1 MKSRNYLTLSRN
13 ELDKIKFGTDGW
25 RGIIGFDFNLSNL
38 SRVVVASCQELHYQ
52 YFKETNSKKIVIG
65 YDRRFMANEFA
76 KEIAS
81 FVKGCGFEPVLSN
94 DFVPTPSCSLYAKR
108 FMFLGCLVITAS
120 HNPYNWLGLKIKS
133 FKGCSVDES
142 FTREVEK
149 RLLLGNSIERS
160 QASYEKVDIKKFHLD
175 QIKSKFN
182 LDFIVKSLKKMNLH
196 VFIDSMHGSAS
207 NCISQIFEDYDSK
220 PFTEIRVDYDPFFG
234 GNPPEPLLKY
244 LDNLTEILTRNSKKD
259 FKTLGIIFDGDGDR
273 IAVIDEKGR
282 YCSTQALLPF
292 FISYLGEKNKNSYP
306 VLKTV
311 SGSDIISNISKK
323 QNREVVEL
331 PVGFKHIA
339 KKMIKEKIF
348 IGGEE
353 SGGVGFGDF
362 MPERDALY
370 AAMILLNGIAENS
383 KYLYETL
390 DEIQEKFGPSFYRR
404 IDIKF
409 PNQSEKDIFKTFINN
424 NIPSEICGNKII
436 DISNIDGL
444 KLRMDNNFWLLFR
457 FSGTEPLLRI
467 YCEATS
473 EKNLNQVLEW
483 SQKFINIVKNKK

>member
-1 MKSRNYLTLSRN
+1 MSSN
-13 ELDKIKFGTDGW
+13 ELDEIKFGTDGW

-38 SRVVVASCQELHYQ
+38 SRVVFASCQELYYQ
-52 YFKETNSKKIVIG
+52 YFEETNSKKILIG

-81 FVKGCGFEPVLSN
+81 FVKGCGFEPILSTSY
-94 DFVPTPSCSLYAKR
+94 VPTPSCSLYAKK

-142 FTREVEK
+142 FTKEVEK
-149 RLLLGNSIERS
+149 RLLLGNSIERLEG
-160 QASYEKVDIKKFHLD
+160 AYEKVDIKKFHLD
-175 QIKSKFN
+175 QIKSNFN
-182 LDFIVKSLKKMNLH
+182 IDFIANNLKKMNLH
-196 VFIDSMHGSAS
+196 IFVDSMHGSAA
-207 NCISQIFEDYDSK
+207 NCLSQIFEGYDSK
-220 PFTEIRVDYDPFFG
+220 IFTEIRADYDPLFG

-244 LDNLTEILTRNSKKD
+244 LDNLTETLTKTSKNGI
-259 FKTLGIIFDGDGDR
+259 KTLGIIFDGDGDR

-282 YCSTQALLPF
+282 FCSTQVLLPF
-292 FISYLGEKNKNSYP
+292 FISYLGEKNKNLYP

-311 SGSDIISNISKK
+311 SGSDIISNIAKN
-323 QNREVVEL
+323 QDREVFEL
-331 PVGFKHIA
+331 PVGFKYIA

-370 AAMILLNGIAENS
+370 AAMILLNGIAEKS

-390 DEIQEKFGPSFYRR
+390 DQIQENFGPSFYRR
-404 IDIKF
+404 IDVKF
-409 PNQSEKDIFKTFINN
+409 PNQSEKEILEKYIKN
-424 NIPSEICGNKII
+424 NIPSKICNYSIKSV
-436 DISNIDGL
+436 SNIDGI

-457 FSGTEPLLRI
+457 FSGTEPLLRL
-467 YCEATS
+467 YCEAKS
-473 EKNLNQVLEW
+473 ENDLNEVLEW
-483 SQKFINIVKNKK
+483 SQKYINKVKNIK

>member
-1 MKSRNYLTLSRN
+1 LSVN
-13 ELDKIKFGTDGW
+13 ELDEIKFGTDGW

-38 SRVVVASCQELHYQ
+38 SRVVVASCQELYYQ
-52 YFKETNSKKIVIG
+52 YFEETNSKKILIG

-81 FVKGCGFEPVLSN
+81 FVKGCGFEPILSTSY
-94 DFVPTPSCSLYAKR
+94 VPTPSCSLYAKK

-142 FTREVEK
+142 FTKEVEK
-149 RLLLGNSIERS
+149 RLLLGNSIERLEG
-160 QASYEKVDIKKFHLD
+160 AYEKVDIKKFHLD
-175 QIKSKFN
+175 QIKSNFN
-182 LDFIVKSLKKMNLH
+182 IDFIANNLKKMNLH
-196 VFIDSMHGSAS
+196 IFVDSMHGSAA
-207 NCISQIFEDYDSK
+207 NCLSQIFEGYDSK
-220 PFTEIRVDYDPFFG
+220 IFTEIRADYDPLFG

-244 LDNLTEILTRNSKKD
+244 LDNLTETLTKTSKNGI
-259 FKTLGIIFDGDGDR
+259 KTLGIIFDGDGDR

-282 YCSTQALLPF
+282 FCSTQVLLPF
-292 FISYLGEKNKNSYP
+292 FISYLGEKNKNLYP

-311 SGSDIISNISKK
+311 SGSDIISNIAKN
-323 QNREVVEL
+323 QDREVFEL
-331 PVGFKHIA
+331 PVGFKYIA

-370 AAMILLNGIAENS
+370 AAMILLNGIAEKS

-390 DEIQEKFGPSFYRR
+390 DQIQENFGPSFYRR
-404 IDIKF
+404 IDVKF
-409 PNQSEKDIFKTFINN
+409 PNQSEKEILEKYIKN
-424 NIPSEICGNKII
+424 NIPSKICGYSIKSV
-436 DISNIDGL
+436 SNIDGI

-457 FSGTEPLLRI
+457 FSGTEPLLRL
-467 YCEATS
+467 YCEAKS
-473 EKNLNQVLEW
+473 ENDLNEVLEW
-483 SQKFINIVKNKK
+483 SQKYINKVKNIK

>member
-1 MKSRNYLTLSRN
+1 MSAN
-13 ELDKIKFGTDGW
+13 ELNEINFGTDGW

-38 SRVVVASCQELHYQ
+38 SRVVVASCQELYYQ
-52 YFKETNSKKIVIG
+52 YFEETNSKKILIG

-81 FVKGCGFEPVLSN
+81 FVKGCGFEPILSSSY
-94 DFVPTPSCSLYAKR
+94 VPTPSCSLYAKK

-142 FTREVEK
+142 FTKEVEK
-149 RLLLGNSIERS
+149 RLLLGNSIERLEG
-160 QASYEKVDIKKFHLD
+160 AYEKVDIKKFYLD
-175 QIKSKFN
+175 QIKSNFN
-182 LDFIVKSLKKMNLH
+182 IDFIANNLKKMNLH
-196 VFIDSMHGSAS
+196 IFVDSMHGSAA
-207 NCISQIFEDYDSK
+207 NCLSQIFEGCDSK
-220 PFTEIRVDYDPFFG
+220 NFTEIRADYDPLFG

-244 LDNLTEILTRNSKKD
+244 LDNLTETLTRNSKKGI
-259 FKTLGIIFDGDGDR
+259 KTLGIIFDGDGDR

-282 YCSTQALLPF
+282 FCSTQVLLPF
-292 FISYLGEKNKNSYP
+292 FISYLGEKNKNLYP

-311 SGSDIISNISKK
+311 SGSDIISNITKN

-331 PVGFKHIA
+331 PVGFKYIA

-370 AAMILLNGIAENS
+370 AAMILLNGIAEKS

-390 DEIQEKFGPSFYRR
+390 DQIQEKFGPSFYRR
-404 IDIKF
+404 IDIKLL
-409 PNQSEKDIFKTFINN
+409 NQSEKEILEEYIKN
-424 NIPSEICGNKII
+424 NIPAKICGYKIKN
-436 DISNIDGL
+436 ISNIDGI
-444 KLRMDNNFWLLFR
+444 KLRIDNNFWLLFR
-457 FSGTEPLLRI
+457 FSGTEPLLRL
-467 YCEATS
+467 YCEAKS
-473 EKNLNQVLEW
+473 EHDLNEVLDW
-483 SQKFINIVKNKK
+483 SQKYINKVKI

>member
-1 MKSRNYLTLSRN
+1 MSSNV
-13 ELDKIKFGTDGW
+13 LDEIKFGTDGW

-38 SRVVVASCQELHYQ
+38 SRVVVASCQELYYQ
-52 YFKETNSKKIVIG
+52 YFEETNSRKILIG

-81 FVKGCGFEPVLSN
+81 FVRGCGFEPILSTSY
-94 DFVPTPSCSLYAKR
+94 VTTPSCSLYAKR
-108 FMFLGCLVITAS
+108 FMFLGSLVITAS

-175 QIKSKFN
+175 QIKSHFN
-182 LDFIVKSLKKMNLH
+182 VDSILNKLKKMNLH
-196 VFIDSMHGSAS
+196 IFVDSMHGAAA
-207 NCISQIFEDYDSK
+207 NCISQIFDDYNSK
-220 PFTEIRVDYDPFFG
+220 TFTEIRSDGDPFFG
-234 GNPPEPLLKY
+234 GNPPEPLQKY
-244 LDNLTEILTRNSKKD
+244 LDNLTEVLKSNSKKD

-292 FISYLGEKNKNSYP
+292 FINYLGKKNNNLYP

-311 SGSDIISNISKK
+311 SGSDIISNIAKK

-331 PVGFKHIA
+331 PVGFKYIA
-339 KKMIKEKIF
+339 KKMNTEKIF

-409 PNQSEKDIFKTFINN
+409 PNQLEKDTLKKFINK
-424 NIPSEICGNKII
+424 NIPAEICGHKILT
-436 DISNIDGL
+436 ISKIDGL

-473 EKNLNQVLEW
+473 ENNLNQVLEW
-483 SQKFINIVKNKK
+483 SQKFITILKNKK

>member
-1 MKSRNYLTLSRN
+1 MSSN
-13 ELDKIKFGTDGW
+13 ELDEIKFGTDGW

-38 SRVVVASCQELHYQ
+38 SRVVVASCQELYYQ
-52 YFKETNSKKIVIG
+52 YFEETNSKKILIG

-81 FVKGCGFEPVLSN
+81 FVKGCGFEPILSTSY
-94 DFVPTPSCSLYAKR
+94 VPTPSCSLYAKK

-142 FTREVEK
+142 FTKEVEK
-149 RLLLGNSIERS
+149 RLLLGNSIERLGG
-160 QASYEKVDIKKFHLD
+160 AYEKVDIKKFHLD
-175 QIKSKFN
+175 QIKSNFN
-182 LDFIVKSLKKMNLH
+182 IDFIANNLKKMNLH
-196 VFIDSMHGSAS
+196 IFVDSMHGSAA
-207 NCISQIFEDYDSK
+207 NCLSQIFEGYDSK
-220 PFTEIRVDYDPFFG
+220 IFTEIRADYDPLFG

-244 LDNLTEILTRNSKKD
+244 LDNLTEILTKTSKNGI
-259 FKTLGIIFDGDGDR
+259 KTLGIIFDGDGDR

-282 YCSTQALLPF
+282 FCSTQVLLPF
-292 FISYLGEKNKNSYP
+292 FISYLGEKNKNLYP

-311 SGSDIISNISKK
+311 SGSDIISNIAKN
-323 QNREVVEL
+323 QDREVFEL
-331 PVGFKHIA
+331 PVGFKYIA

-370 AAMILLNGIAENS
+370 AAMILLNGIAEKS

-390 DEIQEKFGPSFYRR
+390 DQIQENFGPSFYRR
-404 IDIKF
+404 IDVKF
-409 PNQSEKDIFKTFINN
+409 PNQSEKEILEKYIKN
-424 NIPSEICGNKII
+424 NIPSKICGYSVKSV
-436 DISNIDGL
+436 SNIDGI

-457 FSGTEPLLRI
+457 FSGTEPLLRL
-467 YCEATS
+467 YCEAKS
-473 EKNLNQVLEW
+473 ENDLNEVLEW
-483 SQKFINIVKNKK
+483 SQKYINKVKNIK

>member
-1 MKSRNYLTLSRN
+1 MSSN
-13 ELDKIKFGTDGW
+13 ELDEIKFGTDGW
-25 RGIIGFDFNLSNL
+25 RGIIGFDFNVSNL
-38 SRVVVASCQELHYQ
+38 SRVVVASCQELYYQ
-52 YFKETNSKKIVIG
+52 YFEETNSKKILIG

-81 FVKGCGFEPVLSN
+81 FVKGCGFEPILSSSY
-94 DFVPTPSCSLYAKR
+94 VPTPSCSLYAKK

-142 FTREVEK
+142 FTKEVEK
-149 RLLLGNSIERS
+149 RLLLGNSIERLEG
-160 QASYEKVDIKKFHLD
+160 AYEKVDIKKFYLD
-175 QIKSKFN
+175 QIKSNFN
-182 LDFIVKSLKKMNLH
+182 IDFIANNLKKMNLH
-196 VFIDSMHGSAS
+196 IFVDSMHGSAA
-207 NCISQIFEDYDSK
+207 NCLSQIFEGCDSK
-220 PFTEIRVDYDPFFG
+220 NFTEIRADYDPLFG

-244 LDNLTEILTRNSKKD
+244 LDNLTETLTRNSKKGI
-259 FKTLGIIFDGDGDR
+259 KTLGIIFDGDGDR

-282 YCSTQALLPF
+282 FCSTQVLLPF
-292 FISYLGEKNKNSYP
+292 FISYLGEKNKNLYP

-311 SGSDIISNISKK
+311 SGSDIISNITKN

-331 PVGFKHIA
+331 PVGFKYIA

-370 AAMILLNGIAENS
+370 AAMILLNGIAEKS

-390 DEIQEKFGPSFYRR
+390 DQIQEKFGPSFYRR
-404 IDIKF
+404 IDIKLL
-409 PNQSEKDIFKTFINN
+409 NQSEKEILEEYIKN
-424 NIPSEICGNKII
+424 NIPAKICGYKITN
-436 DISNIDGL
+436 ISNIDGI
-444 KLRMDNNFWLLFR
+444 KLRIDNNFWLLFR
-457 FSGTEPLLRI
+457 FSGTEPLLRL
-467 YCEATS
+467 YCEAKS
-473 EKNLNQVLEW
+473 EHDLNEVLDW
-483 SQKFINIVKNKK
+483 SQKYINKVKI

>member
-1 MKSRNYLTLSRN
+1 MSSN
-13 ELDKIKFGTDGW
+13 ELDEIKFGTDGW

-38 SRVVVASCQELHYQ
+38 SRVVVASCQELYYQ
-52 YFKETNSKKIVIG
+52 YFEETNSKKILIG

-81 FVKGCGFEPVLSN
+81 FVKGCGFEPILSN
-94 DFVPTPSCSLYAKR
+94 SYVPTPSCSLYAKK

-142 FTREVEK
+142 FTKEVEK
-149 RLLLGNSIERS
+149 RLLLGNSIERLEG
-160 QASYEKVDIKKFHLD
+160 AYEKVDIKKFHLD
-175 QIKSKFN
+175 QIKSNFN
-182 LDFIVKSLKKMNLH
+182 IDFIANNLKKMNLH
-196 VFIDSMHGSAS
+196 IFVDSMHGSAA
-207 NCISQIFEDYDSK
+207 NCLSQIFEGFDSK
-220 PFTEIRVDYDPFFG
+220 IFTEIRADYDPLFG

-244 LDNLTEILTRNSKKD
+244 LDNLTETLTKTSKNGI
-259 FKTLGIIFDGDGDR
+259 KTLGIIFDGDGDR

-282 YCSTQALLPF
+282 FCSTQVLLPF
-292 FISYLGEKNKNSYP
+292 FISYLGEKNKNLYP

-311 SGSDIISNISKK
+311 SGSDIISNIAKN
-323 QNREVVEL
+323 QDREVFEL
-331 PVGFKHIA
+331 PVGFKYIA

-370 AAMILLNGIAENS
+370 AAMILLNGIAEKS

-390 DEIQEKFGPSFYRR
+390 DQIQENFGPSFYRR
-404 IDIKF
+404 IDVKF
-409 PNQSEKDIFKTFINN
+409 PNQSEKEILEKYIKN
-424 NIPSEICGNKII
+424 NIPSKICGYSIKSV
-436 DISNIDGL
+436 SNIDGI

-457 FSGTEPLLRI
+457 FSGTEPLLRL
-467 YCEATS
+467 YCEAKS
-473 EKNLNQVLEW
+473 ENDLNEVLEW
-483 SQKFINIVKNKK
+483 SQKYINKVKNIK

>member
-1 MKSRNYLTLSRN
+1 MSAN
-13 ELDKIKFGTDGW
+13 ELGEIKFGTDGW

-38 SRVVVASCQELHYQ
+38 SRVVVASCQELYYQ
-52 YFKETNSKKIVIG
+52 YFEETNSKKILIG

-81 FVKGCGFEPVLSN
+81 FVKGCGFEPVISTSY
-94 DFVPTPSCSLYAKR
+94 VPTPSCSLYVKK

-142 FTREVEK
+142 FTKEVEK
-149 RLLLGNSIERS
+149 RLLLGNSIERLEGG
-160 QASYEKVDIKKFHLD
+160 YEKVDIKKFHLD
-175 QIKSKFN
+175 QIKSNFN
-182 LDFIVKSLKKMNLH
+182 IEFIASNLKKMNLH
-196 VFIDSMHGSAS
+196 IFVDSMHGSAA
-207 NCISQIFEDYDSK
+207 NCLSQIFEGYDSK
-220 PFTEIRVDYDPFFG
+220 IFTEIRADYDPLFG

-244 LDNLTEILTRNSKKD
+244 LDNLTETLTKTSKNGI
-259 FKTLGIIFDGDGDR
+259 KTLGIIFDGDGDR

-282 YCSTQALLPF
+282 FCSTQVLLPF
-292 FISYLGEKNKNSYP
+292 FISYLGEKNKNLYP

-311 SGSDIISNISKK
+311 SGSDIISNIAKN
-323 QNREVVEL
+323 QDREVFEL
-331 PVGFKHIA
+331 PVGFKYIA

-370 AAMILLNGIAENS
+370 AAMILLNGIAEKS

-390 DEIQEKFGPSFYRR
+390 DQIQENFGPSFYRR
-404 IDIKF
+404 IDVKF
-409 PNQSEKDIFKTFINN
+409 PNQSEKEILEKYIKN
-424 NIPSEICGNKII
+424 NIPSKICGYSIKSV
-436 DISNIDGL
+436 SNIDGI

-457 FSGTEPLLRI
+457 FSGTEPLLRL
-467 YCEATS
+467 YCEAKS
-473 EKNLNQVLEW
+473 ENDLNEVLEW
-483 SQKFINIVKNKK
+483 SQKYINKVKNIK

>member
-1 MKSRNYLTLSRN
+1 LSSN
-13 ELDKIKFGTDGW
+13 ELDEIKFGTDGW

-38 SRVVVASCQELHYQ
+38 SRVVVASCQELYYQ
-52 YFKETNSKKIVIG
+52 YFEETNSKKILIG

-81 FVKGCGFEPVLSN
+81 FVKGCGFEPVISTSY
-94 DFVPTPSCSLYAKR
+94 VPTPSCSLYVKK

-142 FTREVEK
+142 FTKEVEK
-149 RLLLGNSIERS
+149 RLLLGNSIERLEG
-160 QASYEKVDIKKFHLD
+160 AYEKVDIKKFHLD
-175 QIKSKFN
+175 QIKSNFN
-182 LDFIVKSLKKMNLH
+182 IDFIANNLKKMNLH
-196 VFIDSMHGSAS
+196 IFVDSMHGSAA
-207 NCISQIFEDYDSK
+207 NCLSQIFEGYDSK
-220 PFTEIRVDYDPFFG
+220 IFTEIRADYDPLFG

-244 LDNLTEILTRNSKKD
+244 LDSLTETLTRNSKKGI
-259 FKTLGIIFDGDGDR
+259 KALGIIFDGDGDR

-282 YCSTQALLPF
+282 FCSTQVLLPF
-292 FISYLGEKNKNSYP
+292 FISYLGEKNKNLYP

-311 SGSDIISNISKK
+311 SGSDIISNIAKNQK
-323 QNREVVEL
+323 REVFEL
-331 PVGFKHIA
+331 PVGFKYIA

-370 AAMILLNGIAENS
+370 AAMILLNGIAEKS

-390 DEIQEKFGPSFYRR
+390 DQIQENFGPSFYRR
-404 IDIKF
+404 IDVKF
-409 PNQSEKDIFKTFINN
+409 PNQSEKEILEKYIKN
-424 NIPSEICGNKII
+424 NIPSKICGYTVMNV
-436 DISNIDGL
+436 SNIDGI

-457 FSGTEPLLRI
+457 FSGTEPLLRL
-467 YCEATS
+467 YCEAKS
-473 EKNLNQVLEW
+473 ENDLNEVLEW
-483 SQKFINIVKNKK
+483 SQKYINKVKNIK

>member
-1 MKSRNYLTLSRN
+1 MSSN

-38 SRVVVASCQELHYQ
+38 SRVVVASCQELYYQ
-52 YFKETNSKKIVIG
+52 YFEETNSKKILIG

-81 FVKGCGFEPVLSN
+81 FVKGCGFEPILSTSY
-94 DFVPTPSCSLYAKR
+94 VPTPSCSLYAKK

-142 FTREVEK
+142 FTKEVEK
-149 RLLLGNSIERS
+149 RLLLGNSIERLEG
-160 QASYEKVDIKKFHLD
+160 AYEKVDIKKFHLD
-175 QIKSKFN
+175 QIKSNFN
-182 LDFIVKSLKKMNLH
+182 IDFIANNLKKMNLH
-196 VFIDSMHGSAS
+196 IFVDSMHGSAA
-207 NCISQIFEDYDSK
+207 NCLSQIFEGYDSK
-220 PFTEIRVDYDPFFG
+220 IFTEIRADYDPLFG

-244 LDNLTEILTRNSKKD
+244 LDSLNDTLTRNSKKGI
-259 FKTLGIIFDGDGDR
+259 KALGIIFDGDGDR

-282 YCSTQALLPF
+282 FCSTQVLLPF
-292 FISYLGEKNKNSYP
+292 FISYLGEKNKNLYP

-311 SGSDIISNISKK
+311 SGSDIISNIAKN

-331 PVGFKHIA
+331 PVGFKYIA

-370 AAMILLNGIAENS
+370 AAMILLNGIAEKS

-390 DEIQEKFGPSFYRR
+390 DQIQENFGPSFYRR
-404 IDIKF
+404 IDVKF
-409 PNQSEKDIFKTFINN
+409 PNQSEKEILEKYIKN
-424 NIPSEICGNKII
+424 NIPSKICGYSIKSV
-436 DISNIDGL
+436 SNIDGI

-457 FSGTEPLLRI
+457 FSGTEPLLRL
-467 YCEATS
+467 YCEAKS
-473 EKNLNQVLEW
+473 ENDLNEVLEW
-483 SQKFINIVKNKK
+483 SQKYINKVKNIK

>member
-1 MKSRNYLTLSRN
+1 MSSN
-13 ELDKIKFGTDGW
+13 ELDEIKFGTDGW

-38 SRVVVASCQELHYQ
+38 SRVVVASCQELYYQ
-52 YFKETNSKKIVIG
+52 YFEETNSKKILIG

-81 FVKGCGFEPVLSN
+81 FVKGCGFEPILSTSY
-94 DFVPTPSCSLYAKR
+94 VPTPSCSLYAKK

-142 FTREVEK
+142 FTKEVEK
-149 RLLLGNSIERS
+149 RLLLGNSIERLEG
-160 QASYEKVDIKKFHLD
+160 AYEKVDIKKFHLD
-175 QIKSKFN
+175 QIKSNFN
-182 LDFIVKSLKKMNLH
+182 IDFIANNLKKMNLH
-196 VFIDSMHGSAS
+196 IFVDSMHGSAA
-207 NCISQIFEDYDSK
+207 NCLSQIFEGYDSK
-220 PFTEIRVDYDPFFG
+220 IFTEIRADYDPLFG

-244 LDNLTEILTRNSKKD
+244 LDNLTETLIRNSKKGI
-259 FKTLGIIFDGDGDR
+259 KTLGIIFDGDGDR

-282 YCSTQALLPF
+282 FCSTQVLLPF
-292 FISYLGEKNKNSYP
+292 FISYLGEKNKNLYP

-311 SGSDIISNISKK
+311 SGSDIISNIAKN
-323 QNREVVEL
+323 QDREVFEL
-331 PVGFKHIA
+331 PVGFKYIA

-370 AAMILLNGIAENS
+370 AAMILLNGIAEKS

-390 DEIQEKFGPSFYRR
+390 DQIQENFGPSFYRR
-404 IDIKF
+404 IDVKF
-409 PNQSEKDIFKTFINN
+409 PNQSEKEILEKYIKN
-424 NIPSEICGNKII
+424 NIPSKICGYSIKSV
-436 DISNIDGL
+436 SNIDGI

-457 FSGTEPLLRI
+457 FSGTEPLLRL
-467 YCEATS
+467 YCEAKS
-473 EKNLNQVLEW
+473 ENDLNEVLEW
-483 SQKFINIVKNKK
+483 SQKYINKVKNIK

>member
-1 MKSRNYLTLSRN
+1 MSSN
-13 ELDKIKFGTDGW
+13 ELDEIKFGTDGW

-38 SRVVVASCQELHYQ
+38 SRVVVASCQELYYQ
-52 YFKETNSKKIVIG
+52 YFEETNSKKILIG

-81 FVKGCGFEPVLSN
+81 FVKGCGFEPILSTSY
-94 DFVPTPSCSLYAKR
+94 VPTPSCSLYAKK

-142 FTREVEK
+142 FTKEVEK
-149 RLLLGNSIERS
+149 RLLLGNSIERLGG
-160 QASYEKVDIKKFHLD
+160 AYEKVDIKKFHLD
-175 QIKSKFN
+175 QIKSNFN
-182 LDFIVKSLKKMNLH
+182 IDFIANNLKKMNLH
-196 VFIDSMHGSAS
+196 IFVDSMHGSAA
-207 NCISQIFEDYDSK
+207 NCLSQIFEGYDSK
-220 PFTEIRVDYDPFFG
+220 IFTEIRADYDPLFG

-244 LDNLTEILTRNSKKD
+244 LDNLTETLTKTSKNGI
-259 FKTLGIIFDGDGDR
+259 KTLGIIFDGDGDR

-282 YCSTQALLPF
+282 FCSTQVLLPF
-292 FISYLGEKNKNSYP
+292 FISYLGEKNKNLYP

-311 SGSDIISNISKK
+311 SGSDIISNIAKN
-323 QNREVVEL
+323 QDREVFEL
-331 PVGFKHIA
+331 PVGFKYIA

-370 AAMILLNGIAENS
+370 AAMILLNGIAEKS

-390 DEIQEKFGPSFYRR
+390 DQIQENFGPSFYRR
-404 IDIKF
+404 IDVKF
-409 PNQSEKDIFKTFINN
+409 PNQSEKEILEKYIKN
-424 NIPSEICGNKII
+424 NIPSKICGYSIKSV
-436 DISNIDGL
+436 SNIDGI

-457 FSGTEPLLRI
+457 FSGTEPLLRL
-467 YCEATS
+467 YCEAKS
-473 EKNLNQVLEW
+473 ENDLNEVLEW
-483 SQKFINIVKNKK
+483 SQKYINKVKI

>member
-1 MKSRNYLTLSRN
+1 MSSN
-13 ELDKIKFGTDGW
+13 ELDEIKFGTDGW

-38 SRVVVASCQELHYQ
+38 SRVVVASCQELYYQ
-52 YFKETNSKKIVIG
+52 YFEETNSKKILIG

-81 FVKGCGFEPVLSN
+81 FVKGCGFEPILSTSY
-94 DFVPTPSCSLYAKR
+94 VPTPSCSLYAKK

-142 FTREVEK
+142 FTKEVEK
-149 RLLLGNSIERS
+149 RLLLGNSIERLEG
-160 QASYEKVDIKKFHLD
+160 AYEKVDIKKFHLD
-175 QIKSKFN
+175 QIKSNFN
-182 LDFIVKSLKKMNLH
+182 IDFIANNLKKMNLH
-196 VFIDSMHGSAS
+196 IFVDSMHGSAA
-207 NCISQIFEDYDSK
+207 NCLSQIFEGYDSK
-220 PFTEIRVDYDPFFG
+220 IFTEIRADYDPLFG

-244 LDNLTEILTRNSKKD
+244 LDNLTETLTKTSKNGI
-259 FKTLGIIFDGDGDR
+259 KTLGIIFDGDGDR

-282 YCSTQALLPF
+282 FCSTQVLLPF
-292 FISYLGEKNKNSYP
+292 FISYLGEKNKNLYP

-311 SGSDIISNISKK
+311 SGSDIISNIAKN
-323 QNREVVEL
+323 QDREVFEL
-331 PVGFKHIA
+331 PVGFKYIA

-370 AAMILLNGIAENS
+370 AAMILLNGIAEKS

-390 DEIQEKFGPSFYRR
+390 DQIQENFGPSFYRR

-409 PNQSEKDIFKTFINN
+409 PNQSEKEILEKYIKN
-424 NIPSEICGNKII
+424 NIPSKICGYSIKSV
-436 DISNIDGL
+436 SNIDGI
-444 KLRMDNNFWLLFR
+444 KLRMDNTCWLLFR
-457 FSGTEPLLRI
+457 CSGIEPLLRV
-467 YCEATS
+467 YCEAKS
-473 EKNLNQVLEW
+473 ENDLNEVLEW
-483 SQKFINIVKNKK
+483 SQKYINKVKNIK

>member
-1 MKSRNYLTLSRN
+1 MSAN
-13 ELDKIKFGTDGW
+13 ELNEINFGTDGW

-38 SRVVVASCQELHYQ
+38 SKVVVASCQELYYQ
-52 YFKETNSKKIVIG
+52 YFEETNSKKILIG

-81 FVKGCGFEPVLSN
+81 FVKGCGFEPILSSSY
-94 DFVPTPSCSLYAKR
+94 VPTPSCSLYAKK

-142 FTREVEK
+142 FTKEVEK
-149 RLLLGNSIERS
+149 RLLLGNSIERLEG
-160 QASYEKVDIKKFHLD
+160 AYEKVDIKKFYLD
-175 QIKSKFN
+175 QIKSNFN
-182 LDFIVKSLKKMNLH
+182 IDFIANNLKKMNLH
-196 VFIDSMHGSAS
+196 IFVDSMHGSAA
-207 NCISQIFEDYDSK
+207 NCLSQIFEGCDSK
-220 PFTEIRVDYDPFFG
+220 NFTEIRADYDPLFG

-244 LDNLTEILTRNSKKD
+244 LDNLTETLTRNSKKGI
-259 FKTLGIIFDGDGDR
+259 KTLGIIFDGDGDR

-282 YCSTQALLPF
+282 FCSTQVLLPF

-311 SGSDIISNISKK
+311 SGSDIISNITKN

-331 PVGFKHIA
+331 PVGFKYIA

-370 AAMILLNGIAENS
+370 AAMILLNGIAEKS

-390 DEIQEKFGPSFYRR
+390 DQIQEKFGPSFYRR
-404 IDIKF
+404 IDIKLL
-409 PNQSEKDIFKTFINN
+409 NQSEKEILEEYIKN
-424 NIPSEICGNKII
+424 NIPAKICGYKIKN
-436 DISNIDGL
+436 ISNIDGI
-444 KLRMDNNFWLLFR
+444 KLRIDNNFWLLFR
-457 FSGTEPLLRI
+457 FSGTEPLLRL
-467 YCEATS
+467 YCEAKS
-473 EKNLNQVLEW
+473 EHDLNEVLDW
-483 SQKFINIVKNKK
+483 SQKYINKVKI

>member
-1 MKSRNYLTLSRN
+1 MSSN
-13 ELDKIKFGTDGW
+13 ELDEIKFGTDGW

-38 SRVVVASCQELHYQ
+38 SRVVVASCQELYYQ
-52 YFKETNSKKIVIG
+52 YFEETNSKKILIG

-81 FVKGCGFEPVLSN
+81 FVKGCGFEPILSTSY
-94 DFVPTPSCSLYAKR
+94 VPTPSCSLYAKK

-142 FTREVEK
+142 FTKEVEK
-149 RLLLGNSIERS
+149 RLLLGNSIERLEG
-160 QASYEKVDIKKFHLD
+160 AYEKVDIKKFHLD
-175 QIKSKFN
+175 QIKSNFN
-182 LDFIVKSLKKMNLH
+182 IDFIANNLKKMNLH
-196 VFIDSMHGSAS
+196 IFVDSMHGSAA
-207 NCISQIFEDYDSK
+207 NCLSQIFEGYDSK
-220 PFTEIRVDYDPFFG
+220 IFTEIRADYDPLFG

-244 LDNLTEILTRNSKKD
+244 LDNLTETLTKTSKNGI
-259 FKTLGIIFDGDGDR
+259 KTLGIIFDGDGDR

-282 YCSTQALLPF
+282 FCSTQVLLPF
-292 FISYLGEKNKNSYP
+292 FISYLGEKNKNLYP

-311 SGSDIISNISKK
+311 SGSDIISNIAKN
-323 QNREVVEL
+323 QDREVFEL
-331 PVGFKHIA
+331 PVGFKYIA

-370 AAMILLNGIAENS
+370 AAMILLNGIAEKS

-390 DEIQEKFGPSFYRR
+390 DQIQENFGPSFYRR
-404 IDIKF
+404 IDVKF
-409 PNQSEKDIFKTFINN
+409 PNQSEKEILEKYIKN
-424 NIPSEICGNKII
+424 NIPSKICGYTVMNV
-436 DISNIDGL
+436 SNIDGI

-457 FSGTEPLLRI
+457 FSGTEPLLRL
-467 YCEATS
+467 YCEAKS
-473 EKNLNQVLEW
+473 ENDLNEVLEW
-483 SQKFINIVKNKK
+483 SQKYINKVKNIK

>member
-1 MKSRNYLTLSRN
+1 LSSN
-13 ELDKIKFGTDGW
+13 ELDEIKFGTDGW

-38 SRVVVASCQELHYQ
+38 SRVVVASCQELYYQ
-52 YFKETNSKKIVIG
+52 YFEETNSKKILIG

-81 FVKGCGFEPVLSN
+81 FVKGCGFEPILSTSY
-94 DFVPTPSCSLYAKR
+94 VPTPSCSLYAKK

-142 FTREVEK
+142 FTKEVEK
-149 RLLLGNSIERS
+149 RLLLGNSIERLEG
-160 QASYEKVDIKKFHLD
+160 AYEKVDIKKFHLD
-175 QIKSKFN
+175 QIKSNFN
-182 LDFIVKSLKKMNLH
+182 IDFIANNLKKMNLH
-196 VFIDSMHGSAS
+196 IFVDSMHGSAA
-207 NCISQIFEDYDSK
+207 NCLSQIFEGYDSK
-220 PFTEIRVDYDPFFG
+220 IFTEIRADYDPLFG

-244 LDNLTEILTRNSKKD
+244 LDNLTETLTKTSKNGI
-259 FKTLGIIFDGDGDR
+259 KTLGIIFDGDGDR

-282 YCSTQALLPF
+282 FCSTQVLLPF
-292 FISYLGEKNKNSYP
+292 FISYLGEKNKNLYP

-311 SGSDIISNISKK
+311 SGSDIISNIAKN
-323 QNREVVEL
+323 QDREVFEL
-331 PVGFKHIA
+331 PVGFKYIA

-370 AAMILLNGIAENS
+370 AAMILLNGIAEKS

-390 DEIQEKFGPSFYRR
+390 DQIQENFGPSFYRR
-404 IDIKF
+404 IDVKF
-409 PNQSEKDIFKTFINN
+409 PNQSEKEILENNIKN
-424 NIPSEICGNKII
+424 NIPSKICGYSIKSV
-436 DISNIDGL
+436 SNIDGI

-457 FSGTEPLLRI
+457 FSGTEPLLRL
-467 YCEATS
+467 YCEAKS
-473 EKNLNQVLEW
+473 ENDLNEVLEW
-483 SQKFINIVKNKK
+483 SQKYINKVKNIK

>member
-1 MKSRNYLTLSRN
+1 MSAN
-13 ELDKIKFGTDGW
+13 ELDEIKFGTDGW

-38 SRVVVASCQELHYQ
+38 SRVVVASCQELYYQ
-52 YFKETNSKKIVIG
+52 YFEETNSKKILIG

-81 FVKGCGFEPVLSN
+81 FVKGCGFEPILSTSY
-94 DFVPTPSCSLYAKR
+94 VPTPSCSLYAKK

-142 FTREVEK
+142 FTKEVEK
-149 RLLLGNSIERS
+149 RLLLGNSIEGLEG
-160 QASYEKVDIKKFHLD
+160 AYEKVDIKKFHLD
-175 QIKSKFN
+175 QIKSNFN
-182 LDFIVKSLKKMNLH
+182 IDFIANNLKKMNLH
-196 VFIDSMHGSAS
+196 IFVDSMHGSAA
-207 NCISQIFEDYDSK
+207 NCLSQIFEGYDSK
-220 PFTEIRVDYDPFFG
+220 IFTEIRADYDPLFG

-244 LDNLTEILTRNSKKD
+244 LDNLTEILTKTSKNGI
-259 FKTLGIIFDGDGDR
+259 KTLGIIFDGDGDR

-282 YCSTQALLPF
+282 FCSTQVLLPF
-292 FISYLGEKNKNSYP
+292 FISYLGEKNKNLYP

-311 SGSDIISNISKK
+311 SGSDIISNIAKN
-323 QNREVVEL
+323 QDREVFEL
-331 PVGFKHIA
+331 PVGFKYIA

-370 AAMILLNGIAENS
+370 AAMILLNGIAEKS

-390 DEIQEKFGPSFYRR
+390 DQIQENYGPSFYRR
-404 IDIKF
+404 IDVKF
-409 PNQSEKDIFKTFINN
+409 PNHSEKEILEKYIKN
-424 NIPSEICGNKII
+424 NIPSKICGYSIKSV
-436 DISNIDGL
+436 SNIDGI

-457 FSGTEPLLRI
+457 FSGTEPLLRL
-467 YCEATS
+467 YCEAKS
-473 EKNLNQVLEW
+473 ENDLNEVLEW
-483 SQKFINIVKNKK
+483 SQKYINKVKNIK

>member
-1 MKSRNYLTLSRN
+1 MSSN
-13 ELDKIKFGTDGW
+13 ELDEIKFGTDGW

-38 SRVVVASCQELHYQ
+38 SRVVVASCQELYYQ
-52 YFKETNSKKIVIG
+52 YFEETNSKKILIG

-81 FVKGCGFEPVLSN
+81 FVKGCGFEPILSTSY
-94 DFVPTPSCSLYAKR
+94 VPTPSCSLYAKK

-142 FTREVEK
+142 FTKEVEK
-149 RLLLGNSIERS
+149 RLLLGNSIERLEG
-160 QASYEKVDIKKFHLD
+160 AYEKVDIKKFHLD
-175 QIKSKFN
+175 QIKSNFKI
-182 LDFIVKSLKKMNLH
+182 DFIANNLKKMNLH
-196 VFIDSMHGSAS
+196 IFVDSMHGSAA
-207 NCISQIFEDYDSK
+207 NCLSQIFEGYDSK
-220 PFTEIRVDYDPFFG
+220 IFTEIRADYDPLFG

-244 LDNLTEILTRNSKKD
+244 LDSLNETLTRNSKKGI
-259 FKTLGIIFDGDGDR
+259 KALGIIFDGDGDR

-282 YCSTQALLPF
+282 FCSTQVLLPF
-292 FISYLGEKNKNSYP
+292 FISYLGEKNKNLYP

-311 SGSDIISNISKK
+311 SGSDIISNIAKN
-323 QNREVVEL
+323 QDREVFEL
-331 PVGFKHIA
+331 PVGFKYIA

-370 AAMILLNGIAENS
+370 AAMILLNGIAEKS

-390 DEIQEKFGPSFYRR
+390 DQIQENFGPSFYRR
-404 IDIKF
+404 IDVKF
-409 PNQSEKDIFKTFINN
+409 PNQSEKEILEKYIKN
-424 NIPSEICGNKII
+424 NIPSKICGYSIKSV
-436 DISNIDGL
+436 SNIDGI

-457 FSGTEPLLRI
+457 FSGTEPLLRL
-467 YCEATS
+467 YCEAKS
-473 EKNLNQVLEW
+473 ENDLNEVLEW
-483 SQKFINIVKNKK
+483 SQKYINKVKNIK

>member
-1 MKSRNYLTLSRN
+1 LSSN
-13 ELDKIKFGTDGW
+13 ELDEIKFGTDGW

-38 SRVVVASCQELHYQ
+38 SKVVVASCQELYYQ
-52 YFKETNSKKIVIG
+52 YFEETNSKKILIG

-76 KEIAS
+76 KEVAS
-81 FVKGCGFEPVLSN
+81 YVKGCGFEPILSSSY
-94 DFVPTPSCSLYAKR
+94 VPTPSCSLYAKK

-142 FTREVEK
+142 FTKEVEK
-149 RLLLGNSIERS
+149 RLLLGNSIQSLEG
-160 QASYEKVDIKKFHLD
+160 AYEKVDIKNFYLD
-175 QIKSKFN
+175 QIKSNFN
-182 LDFIVKSLKKMNLH
+182 IDFIANNLKKMNLH
-196 VFIDSMHGSAS
+196 IFVDSMHGSAA
-207 NCISQIFEDYDSK
+207 NCLSQIFEGCDSK
-220 PFTEIRVDYDPFFG
+220 NFTEIRADYDPLFG

-244 LDNLTEILTRNSKKD
+244 LDILTETLTRNSKKGI
-259 FKTLGIIFDGDGDR
+259 KTLGIIFDGDGDR

-282 YCSTQALLPF
+282 FCSTQVLLPF
-292 FISYLGEKNKNSYP
+292 FISYLGEKNKNLYP

-311 SGSDIISNISKK
+311 SGSDIISNITKN

-331 PVGFKHIA
+331 PVGFKYIA

-370 AAMILLNGIAENS
+370 AAMILLNGIAEKS

-390 DEIQEKFGPSFYRR
+390 DQIQEKFGPSFYRR
-404 IDIKF
+404 IDIKLL
-409 PNQSEKDIFKTFINN
+409 NQSEKEILEEYIKN
-424 NIPSEICGNKII
+424 NIPAKICGYKII
-436 DISNIDGL
+436 NISNIDGI
-444 KLRMDNNFWLLFR
+444 KLRIDNNFWLLFR
-457 FSGTEPLLRI
+457 FSGTEPLLRL
-467 YCEATS
+467 YCEAKS
-473 EKNLNQVLEW
+473 EHDLNEVLDW
-483 SQKFINIVKNKK
+483 SQKYINKVKS

>member
-1 MKSRNYLTLSRN
+1 LSSN
-13 ELDKIKFGTDGW
+13 ELDEIKFGTDGW

-38 SRVVVASCQELHYQ
+38 SRVVVASCQELYYQ
-52 YFKETNSKKIVIG
+52 YFEETNSKKILIG

-81 FVKGCGFEPVLSN
+81 FVKGCGFEPILSTSY
-94 DFVPTPSCSLYAKR
+94 VPTPSCSLYAKK

-142 FTREVEK
+142 FTKEVEK
-149 RLLLGNSIERS
+149 RLLLGNSIERLEGG
-160 QASYEKVDIKKFHLD
+160 YEKVDIKKFHLD
-175 QIKSKFN
+175 QIKSNFN
-182 LDFIVKSLKKMNLH
+182 IDFIANNLKKMNLH
-196 VFIDSMHGSAS
+196 IFVDSMHGSAA
-207 NCISQIFEDYDSK
+207 NCLSQIFEGYDSK
-220 PFTEIRVDYDPFFG
+220 IFTEIRADYDPLFG

-244 LDNLTEILTRNSKKD
+244 LDNLTETLTKTSKNGI
-259 FKTLGIIFDGDGDR
+259 KTLGIIFDGDGDR

-282 YCSTQALLPF
+282 FCSTQVLLPF
-292 FISYLGEKNKNSYP
+292 FISYLGEKNKNLYP

-311 SGSDIISNISKK
+311 SGSDIISNIAKN
-323 QNREVVEL
+323 QDREVFEL
-331 PVGFKHIA
+331 PVGFKYIA

-370 AAMILLNGIAENS
+370 AAMILLNGIAEKS

-390 DEIQEKFGPSFYRR
+390 DQIQENFGPSFYRR
-404 IDIKF
+404 IDVKF
-409 PNQSEKDIFKTFINN
+409 PNQSEKEILEKYIKN
-424 NIPSEICGNKII
+424 NIPSKICGYTIMNV
-436 DISNIDGL
+436 SNIDGI

-457 FSGTEPLLRI
+457 FSGTEPLLRL
-467 YCEATS
+467 YCEAKS
-473 EKNLNQVLEW
+473 ENDLNEVLEW
-483 SQKFINIVKNKK
+483 SQKYINKVKNIK

>member
-1 MKSRNYLTLSRN
+1 MSSN
-13 ELDKIKFGTDGW
+13 ELDEIKFGTDGW

-38 SRVVVASCQELHYQ
+38 SRVVVASCQELYYQ
-52 YFKETNSKKIVIG
+52 YFEETNSKKILIG

-81 FVKGCGFEPVLSN
+81 FVKGCGFEPILSTSY
-94 DFVPTPSCSLYAKR
+94 VPTPSCSLYAKK

-142 FTREVEK
+142 FTKEVEK
-149 RLLLGNSIERS
+149 RLLLGNSIERLEG
-160 QASYEKVDIKKFHLD
+160 AYEKVDIKKFHLD
-175 QIKSKFN
+175 QIKSNFN
-182 LDFIVKSLKKMNLH
+182 IDFIANNLKKMNLH
-196 VFIDSMHGSAS
+196 IFVDSMHGSAA
-207 NCISQIFEDYDSK
+207 NCLSQIFEGYDSK
-220 PFTEIRVDYDPFFG
+220 IFTEIRADYDPLFG

-244 LDNLTEILTRNSKKD
+244 LDNLTEILTKTSKNGI
-259 FKTLGIIFDGDGDR
+259 KTLGIIFDGDGDR

-282 YCSTQALLPF
+282 FCSTQVLLPF
-292 FISYLGEKNKNSYP
+292 FISYLGEKNKNLYP

-311 SGSDIISNISKK
+311 SGSDIISNIAKN
-323 QNREVVEL
+323 QDREVFEL
-331 PVGFKHIA
+331 PVGFKYIA

-370 AAMILLNGIAENS
+370 AAMILLNGIAEKS

-390 DEIQEKFGPSFYRR
+390 DQIQENFGPSFYRR
-404 IDIKF
+404 IDVKF
-409 PNQSEKDIFKTFINN
+409 PNQSEKEILEKYIKN
-424 NIPSEICGNKII
+424 NIPSKICGYSIKSF
-436 DISNIDGL
+436 SNIDGI

-457 FSGTEPLLRI
+457 FSGTEPLLRL
-467 YCEATS
+467 YCEAKS
-473 EKNLNQVLEW
+473 ENDLNEVLEW
-483 SQKFINIVKNKK
+483 SQKYINKVKNIK

>member
-1 MKSRNYLTLSRN
+1 MSSN
-13 ELDKIKFGTDGW
+13 ELDEIKFGTDGW

-38 SRVVVASCQELHYQ
+38 SRVVVASCQELYYQ
-52 YFKETNSKKIVIG
+52 YFEETNSKKILIG

-81 FVKGCGFEPVLSN
+81 FVKGCGFEPILSTSY
-94 DFVPTPSCSLYAKR
+94 VPTPSCSLYAKK

-142 FTREVEK
+142 FTKEVEK
-149 RLLLGNSIERS
+149 RLLLGNSIERLEG
-160 QASYEKVDIKKFHLD
+160 AYEKVDIKKFHLD
-175 QIKSKFN
+175 QIKSNFN
-182 LDFIVKSLKKMNLH
+182 IDFIANNLKKMNLH
-196 VFIDSMHGSAS
+196 IFVDSMHGSAA
-207 NCISQIFEDYDSK
+207 NCLSQIFEGYDSK
-220 PFTEIRVDYDPFFG
+220 IFTEIRADYDPLFG

-244 LDNLTEILTRNSKKD
+244 LDNLTETLTKTSKNGI
-259 FKTLGIIFDGDGDR
+259 KTLGIIFDGDGDR

-282 YCSTQALLPF
+282 FCSTQVLLPF
-292 FISYLGEKNKNSYP
+292 FISYLGEKNKNLYP

-311 SGSDIISNISKK
+311 SGSDIISNIAKN
-323 QNREVVEL
+323 QNREVFEL
-331 PVGFKHIA
+331 PVGFKYIA

-370 AAMILLNGIAENS
+370 AAMILLNGIAEKS

-390 DEIQEKFGPSFYRR
+390 DQIQENFGPSFYRR
-404 IDIKF
+404 IDVKF
-409 PNQSEKDIFKTFINN
+409 PNQSEKEILEKYIKN
-424 NIPSEICGNKII
+424 NIPSKICGYSIKSV
-436 DISNIDGL
+436 SNIDGI

-457 FSGTEPLLRI
+457 FSGTEPLLRL
-467 YCEATS
+467 YCEAKS
-473 EKNLNQVLEW
+473 ENDLNEVLEW
-483 SQKFINIVKNKK
+483 SQKYINKVKNIK

>member
-1 MKSRNYLTLSRN
+1 MSSN
-13 ELDKIKFGTDGW
+13 ELDEIKFGTDGW

-38 SRVVVASCQELHYQ
+38 SRVVVASCQELYYQ
-52 YFKETNSKKIVIG
+52 YFEETNSKKILIG

-81 FVKGCGFEPVLSN
+81 FVKGCGFEPILSTSY
-94 DFVPTPSCSLYAKR
+94 VPTPSCSLYAKK

-142 FTREVEK
+142 FTKEVEK
-149 RLLLGNSIERS
+149 RLLLGNSIERLEG
-160 QASYEKVDIKKFHLD
+160 AYEKVDIKKFHLD
-175 QIKSKFN
+175 QIKSNFN
-182 LDFIVKSLKKMNLH
+182 IDFIANNLKKMNLH
-196 VFIDSMHGSAS
+196 IFVDSMHGSAA
-207 NCISQIFEDYDSK
+207 NCLSQIFEGYDSK
-220 PFTEIRVDYDPFFG
+220 IFTEIRADYDPLFG

-244 LDNLTEILTRNSKKD
+244 LDNLTETLTRNSKKGI
-259 FKTLGIIFDGDGDR
+259 KTLGIIFDGDGDR

-282 YCSTQALLPF
+282 FCSTQVLLPF
-292 FISYLGEKNKNSYP
+292 FISYLGEKNKNLYP

-311 SGSDIISNISKK
+311 SGSDIISNIAKN
-323 QNREVVEL
+323 QDREVFEL
-331 PVGFKHIA
+331 PVGFKYIA

-370 AAMILLNGIAENS
+370 AAMILLNGIAEKS

-390 DEIQEKFGPSFYRR
+390 DQIQENFGPSFYRR
-404 IDIKF
+404 IDVKF
-409 PNQSEKDIFKTFINN
+409 PNQSEKEILEKYIKN
-424 NIPSEICGNKII
+424 NIPSKICGYSIKSV
-436 DISNIDGL
+436 SNIDGI

-457 FSGTEPLLRI
+457 FSGTEPLLRL
-467 YCEATS
+467 YCEAKS
-473 EKNLNQVLEW
+473 ENDLNEVLEW
-483 SQKFINIVKNKK
+483 SQKYINKVKNIK